1 MHTPAAVPH
10 LILCLRALGV
20 SEYIHVRAWM
30 RQERTTDDSGDT
42 HDDLHTEDHQTVS
55 ILDLHCNPPW
65 IATDSSDDKLGL
77 AGWLISGGLTYLICN
92 ICVESEWISR
102 NEQLPQS
109 TIKKLRIHTCT

>member
-55 ILDLHCNPPW
+55 ILDLHCDPPW
-65 IATDSSDDKLGL
+65 IAHLQHS
-77 AGWLISGGLTYLICN
+77 
-92 ICVESEWISR
+92 VESEWISVHEGAAR
-102 NEQLPQS
+102 ALEYFTQS
-109 TIKKLRIHTCT
+109 TSAPVSKCHAYSVRLQYTTTSPVYLM